1 MIIIPCAITL
11 IGIGWSPKIRKLQI
25 DHDLAYVW
33 SDTSDQ
39 ALEQQKLPKAHRVR
53 YFRGDST
60 KTKKSVDFSDAA
72 STVSTKYSKTQKKKS
87 NIKDDAKKVVV
98 QTNTSRGKATL
109 INCMI
114 KIVAIPVFMAFFT
127 YIFETADVTNIHHG
141 FFYITA
147 NKTLFGMF
155 IVHIITSFVGY
166 HFAWMGCM
174 ITLQRLCFAI
184 PLTFATPICIVIV
197 LTKSCSSLA
206 LSECPASLYNQ
217 HGFVVALLSVA
228 LWLGQ
233 FFATTYY
240 AWKSQD
246 FVMAEEATLFWVP
259 TWDGKILHNNYPFFI
274 NQSSTFCTKLIF
286 KADSFLI
293 NIHSFSSF

>member
-60 KTKKSVDFSDAA
+60 KTKKSAADFNDAA
-72 STVSTKYSKTQKKKS
+72 STVSTKYSKNQQKKS
-87 NIKDDAKKVVV
+87 NINDDAKKVVV

-114 KIVAIPVFMAFFT
+114 KLVSIPVFMAFFT
-127 YIFETADVTNIHHG
+127 YIFETADVTNVHNG
-141 FFYITA
+141 FFYL
-147 NKTLFGMF
+147 NHDKTLFGMF
-155 IVHIITSFVGY
+155 IIHILASFIGY

-174 ITLQRLCFAI
+174 INLQRLCFAI
-184 PLTFATPICIVIV
+184 PLTFATPICIIIV
-197 LTKSCSSLA
+197 LTKSCTSLA
-206 LSECPASLYNQ
+206 LSECPAHLYNE
-217 HGFVVALLSVA
+217 HGFIVALLSVA

-259 TWDGKILHNNYPFFI
+259 TYDGK
-274 NQSSTFCTKLIF
+274 
-286 KADSFLI
+286 
-293 NIHSFSSF
+293 